1 MVSCFLCV
9 GTRELLPFD
18 MWIDLLQI
26 STLFCTSCLC
36 DVPALVY
43 RVPFDLSHAST
54 EVDWTDVCVK
64 LGPFNISMVQKPI
77 SLKPPMGCQAR
88 IMGRYRR
95 MSPAGAQ
102 LQTQGHAAQ
111 DSPEAGIHIQA
122 GRAQDRLEA
131 LEL

>member
-1 MVSCFLCV
+1 MFLP
-9 GTRELLPFD
+9 L
-18 MWIDLLQI
+18 I
-26 STLFCTSCLC
+26 
-36 DVPALVY
+36 Y

-64 LGPFNISMVQKPI
+64 LGPFNISMVQKTI